1 MTEIK
6 FWEAKCMNLES
17 LYDQIK
23 APTTNKMASIMKS
36 TDSAYYPVFRSM
48 YKNVMAAL
56 DEALDITL
64 FLKCLATHFQVRY
77 LFLELKMTFC
87 WRACQSLSHIPAFHI
102 NLFYRVYHIEMVVT
116 KWL

>member
-77 LFLELKMTFC
+77 LFFSVFNTKMTFC
-87 WRACQSLSHIPAFHI
+87 WRACQPYRLGHIHALDI
-102 NLFYRVYHIEMVVT
+102 NLPYFRE
-116 KWL
+116 

>member
-1 MTEIK
+1 
-6 FWEAKCMNLES
+6 MNLES

-64 FLKCLATHFQVRY
+64 FLKCLATHFQVCTLYSRVHISSNTA
-77 LFLELKMTFC
+77 FLKILKKPSIV
-87 WRACQSLSHIPAFHI
+87 Q
-102 NLFYRVYHIEMVVT
+102 
-116 KWL
+116 K

>member
-1 MTEIK
+1 
-6 FWEAKCMNLES
+6 MNLES

-64 FLKCLATHFQVRY
+64 FLKCLATHFQVCNMHTFFRAKNA
-77 LFLELKMTFC
+77 FLVCLPFV
-87 WRACQSLSHIPAFHI
+87 RQPVNHID
-102 NLFYRVYHIEMVVT
+102 
-116 KWL
+116 

>member
-64 FLKCLATHFQVRY
+64 FLKCLATHFQVCNII
-77 LFLELKMTFC
+77 FFELKMHF
-87 WRACQSLSHIPAFHI
+87 
-102 NLFYRVYHIEMVVT
+102 
-116 KWL
+116 

>member
-6 FWEAKCMNLES
+6 FWETKCMNLES

-77 LFLELKMTFC
+77 LFLEVKMHFSVFSTKMTFC
-87 WRACQSLSHIPAFHI
+87 RRACQPYRLSHIHALDI
-102 NLFYRVYHIEMVVT
+102 NLSFD
-116 KWL
+116 K

>member
-1 MTEIK
+1 MTFLGEFPVPMTEIK

-23 APTTNKMASIMKS
+23 APTTRKMASIMNS

-48 YKNVMAAL
+48 FRNVVAAL

-64 FLKCLATHFQVRY
+64 FLKCLATHFEVSKFKR
-77 LFLELKMTFC
+77 LK
-87 WRACQSLSHIPAFHI
+87 
-102 NLFYRVYHIEMVVT
+102 
-116 KWL
+116 

>member
-1 MTEIK
+1 MNSPQIFNQILLINLLSTGEFPDPMTEIK

-64 FLKCLATHFQVRY
+64 FLKCLATHFQVCNK
-77 LFLELKMTFC
+77 LF
-87 WRACQSLSHIPAFHI
+87 
-102 NLFYRVYHIEMVVT
+102 
-116 KWL
+116 

>member
-1 MTEIK
+1 
-6 FWEAKCMNLES
+6 MNLES

-64 FLKCLATHFQVRY
+64 FLKCLATHFQVKYFFRAKNA
-77 LFLELKMTFC
+77 FLV
-87 WRACQSLSHIPAFHI
+87 SLAQ
-102 NLFYRVYHIEMVVT
+102 
-116 KWL
+116 K

>member
-1 MTEIK
+1 
-6 FWEAKCMNLES
+6 MNLES

-23 APTTNKMASIMKS
+23 APATNKMASIMKS

-87 WRACQSLSHIPAFHI
+87 WRACQPYRLSHIPAIHI
-102 NLFYRVYHIEMVVT
+102 NLSY
-116 KWL
+116 